1 MRFLLVLAAASL
13 TLPLVAEAGAAASR
27 ATIAVTIT
35 DTQLRL
41 PQAPVRV
48 GTVVFRVANHARV
61 ARDFRVAG
69 RRTPR
74 IAPGRSATLTVPV
87 AKTGLV
93 LLTSAGPPGSAP
105 LRGVLTFI
113 NPCTKPA
120 TTTITVQMSEAP
132 PVLSPTTIPC
142 GAVTF
147 TITNAGTIPHTFH
160 VDAASGGDGPRLQPG
175 QTASFTVRLTA
186 KGRVFY
192 RCIEPEHDEQ
202 YGETGWLTV
211 T

>member
-1 MRFLLVLAAASL
+1 MRQTLIALATAALLAAPA
-13 TLPLVAEAGAAASR
+13 AGAT
-27 ATIAVTIT
+27 TIAVTLT
-35 DTQLRL
+35 DTVIQL

-48 GTVVFRVANHARV
+48 GTVMFRVANHARA

-93 LLTSAGPPGSAP
+93 LLSSVGPPGSAT
-105 LRGVLTFI
+105 LRGVLSFV

-120 TTTITVQMSEAP
+120 TTTLTVEMSEAP
-132 PVLSPTTIPC
+132 PVLSQTTIPC
-142 GAVTF
+142 GTVTF
-147 TITNAGTIPHTFH
+147 TITNAGTIPHTLH
-160 VDAASGGDGPRLQPG
+160 IDATSGGDGPRLQPG
-175 QTASFTVRLTA
+175 QTATLTLRLTA

-192 RCIEPEHDEQ
+192 RCIEPDHDEQ

>member
-1 MRFLLVLAAASL
+1 MRPALLALLAAA
-13 TLPLVAEAGAAASR
+13 LVAAPAAGAT
-27 ATIAVTIT
+27 TIAVTLT
-35 DTQLRL
+35 DTQIQL
-41 PQAPVRV
+41 PQSPVRV
-48 GTVVFRVANHARV
+48 GTVVFRVANHARA

-93 LLTSAGPPGSAP
+93 LLSSVGPPRSAT

-113 NPCTKPA
+113 NPCTTPA
-120 TTTITVQMSEAP
+120 TTTVTVQMSEAP
-132 PVLSPTTIPC
+132 PVLSRTTIPC
-142 GAVTF
+142 GTVTF
-147 TITNAGTIPHTFH
+147 TITNAGTITHTFH
-160 VDAASGGDGPRLQPG
+160 VDAATGGDGPSLQPG

-192 RCIEPEHDEQ
+192 RCIETEHDEQ
-202 YGETGWLTV
+202 YGETGWLIV